1 MRLHHQLLRDVRSQS
16 EGMTLIELLVAAFVG
31 ALVLAGAMQV
41 MIKEI
46 ESSSSIEASQ
56 KLKLAWNQVSHFI
69 ESEVALSERVIT
81 NSSLINL
88 EQCDSNINTSE
99 FKFALEIRRDL
110 PLAIYFTRDNSADDL
125 EWIGEQ
131 SLWRCGPGID
141 INGEYV
147 DEITGQS
154 NTLLSA
160 QTIVDGMS
168 ETCSVQPDDIS
179 EGSGK
184 SLRYELCLRGNRD
197 YFYTQTISTYSRVS
211 PIFSFPNTN
220 SLCNNQNLKIEG
232 FYQLEGGDSGPNEL
246 QLPSTGL
253 TEYDDILICGYG
265 GGDTINGSL
274 KDDVLEAG
282 DSDPDESQEPGATI
296 YGYAGSDRLIG
307 GPGNDSLNGGDGDD
321 VLIGGSGNDNLNGGS
336 GENQYLPGEGLNT
349 LTGGSGLDIMYL
361 LKNKSEVDG
370 LNSCS
375 RESCSISYTEDG
387 TSHSTTASNLE
398 VIIFKDGRYDI
409 TE

>member
-1 MRLHHQLLRDVRSQS
+1 
-16 EGMTLIELLVAAFVG
+16 MTLIELLIAAFVG
-31 ALVLAGAMQV
+31 AIVLAGAMQM

-81 NSSLINL
+81 NPSLINL
-88 EQCDSNINTSE
+88 SQCDANINTSE

-110 PLAIYFTRDNSADDL
+110 PLSIYFTRDNSANNLD
-125 EWIGEQ
+125 WIGEQ
-131 SLWRCGPGID
+131 SLWRCGPSID
-141 INGEYV
+141 INGEYT

-154 NTLLSA
+154 NSLIPA
-160 QTIVDGMS
+160 QIIVDGMS
-168 ETCSVQPDDIS
+168 ATCSIKPEVIS

-184 SLRYELCLRGNRD
+184 SLKYELCLRGDRD
-197 YFYTQTISTYSRVS
+197 YFYAQTINTYSRVS

-220 SLCNNQNLKIEG
+220 SLCNIQNLKIEG

-246 QLPSTGL
+246 KLPSTGL

-265 GGDTINGSL
+265 GGDTINGSM

-282 DSDPDESQEPGATI
+282 DSDPDESAEPGATI
-296 YGYAGSDRLIG
+296 DGYAGSDRLIG
-307 GPGNDSLNGGDGDD
+307 GPGNDSLSGGDGDD

-336 GENQYLPGEGLNT
+336 GENQYLPGEGSNT
-349 LTGGSGLDIMYL
+349 LTGGNGLDIMYL

-370 LNSCS
+370 LTSCS
-375 RESCSISYTEDG
+375 RASCSISYTEDG
-387 TSHSTTASNLE
+387 QSHSTTASNLE

>member
-1 MRLHHQLLRDVRSQS
+1 
-16 EGMTLIELLVAAFVG
+16 MTLIELLVAAFVG

-282 DSDPDESQEPGATI
+282 DSDPDDSQEPGATI
-296 YGYAGSDRLIG
+296 
-307 GPGNDSLNGGDGDD
+307 NG
-321 VLIGGSGNDNLNGGS
+321 
-336 GENQYLPGEGLNT
+336 
-349 LTGGSGLDIMYL
+349 
-361 LKNKSEVDG
+361 
-370 LNSCS
+370 
-375 RESCSISYTEDG
+375 
-387 TSHSTTASNLE
+387 
-398 VIIFKDGRYDI
+398 
-409 TE
+409 

>member
-1 MRLHHQLLRDVRSQS
+1 
-16 EGMTLIELLVAAFVG
+16 MTLIELLVAAVVG
-31 ALVLAGAMQV
+31 ALVLTGAMQV
-41 MIKEI
+41 MVKEI
-46 ESSSSIEASQ
+46 ESSSSVEASQ

-81 NSSLINL
+81 NPSLINL
-88 EQCDSNINTSE
+88 SQCDSNINTSE

-147 DEITGQS
+147 NVITGQS
-154 NTLLSA
+154 DTLLSA

-168 ETCSVQPDDIS
+168 ETCSVQPEAIT

-184 SLRYELCLRGNRD
+184 SLRYELCIRGNRD
-197 YFYTQTISTYSRVS
+197 YFYAQTINTYSRVS

-220 SLCNNQNLKIEG
+220 SLCNNQTLKIQG
-232 FYQLEGGDSGPNEL
+232 FYQLKGGDSGPNT
-246 QLPSTGL
+246 LPNPDNPLDTSGL
-253 TEYDDILICGYG
+253 TKYDDILICGYG

-274 KDDVLEAG
+274 KDDILEAG
-282 DSDPDESQEPGATI
+282 DSDPDISEEPGAKI
-296 YGYAGSDRLIG
+296 NGDAGSDRLIG
-307 GPGNDSLNGGDGDD
+307 GPGDDTLDGGDGDD
-321 VLIGGSGNDNLNGGS
+321 VLIGGSGNDNLIGGS
-336 GENQYLPGEGLNT
+336 GENQYLPGEGSNT
-349 LTGGSGLDIMYL
+349 LIGGNGLDIMYL
-361 LKNKSEVDG
+361 LKNKSEVNG

-375 RESCSISYTEDG
+375 RESCSISYTENG
-387 TSHSTTASNLE
+387 TSHSTTASNIE
-398 VIIFKDGRYDI
+398 VIIFKDGRHDI